1 MNDPRLVVVGENV
14 MDLLPTA
21 HGADVLRAAPGGGP
35 ANTAVA
41 AVRLGLPTRFLS
53 RIGSDEFGTR
63 IRARL
68 LSEGLDAD
76 GLVAAEEPS
85 ALAMATFRE
94 DGSARYDFRMA
105 DAADWFWRPGELP
118 AELPPSVDA
127 VHAAS
132 IALFREPGATL
143 IEALMSREKARG
155 EVTLSIDPNIRERV
169 IGDPDTARALALRHL
184 AQAHLVK
191 ASDEDLA
198 YLFPDL
204 GAEQAVHAVADL
216 GPSLVV
222 ATLGV
227 EGALAVRRGA
237 TGPAEVRVPAP
248 EVSVADTVGAG
259 DSFMGALLHW
269 LDHNGSLGT
278 DPAARLAGLGEEDL
292 RALLAHAAAA
302 AGHTVTR
309 VGADPP
315 TEAELGAPD
324 RTG

>member
-1 MNDPRLVVVGENV
+1 MSDPRLVVVGENV
-14 MDLLPTA
+14 MDLLPTP
-21 HGADVLRAAPGGGP
+21 HGPEVLHAAPGGGP

-41 AVRLGLPTRFLS
+41 ASRLGVPTRLLA
-53 RIGSDEFGTR
+53 RIGSDEFGAR

-68 LSEGLDAD
+68 LAEGLDPD
-76 GLVAAEEPS
+76 GLIDAEEPS
-85 ALAMATFRE
+85 ALAMATVRE

-105 DAADWFWRPGELP
+105 DAADWFWRPDELP
-118 AELPPSVDA
+118 VRLVPSVA
-127 VHAAS
+127 ALHAAS

-143 IEALMSREKARG
+143 IEALLNRENTRG
-155 EVTLSIDPNIRERV
+155 EVTLSIDPNIRGDV

-198 YLFPDL
+198 FLFPDL
-204 GAEQAVHAVADL
+204 STGHAARAIAGL

-222 ATLGV
+222 VTLGA
-227 EGALAVRRGA
+227 EGALAVHG
-237 TGPAEVRVPAP
+237 GSEVVVPAP
-248 EVSVADTVGAG
+248 EVEVTDTVGAG

-269 LDHNGSLGT
+269 LDRTGHLGS
-278 DPAARLAGLGEEDL
+278 DPTARLTGLDEGDLHALLTHAATAAAR
-292 RALLAHAAAA
+292 
-302 AGHTVTR
+302 TVTR

-315 TEAELGAPD
+315 TEAELGTPD